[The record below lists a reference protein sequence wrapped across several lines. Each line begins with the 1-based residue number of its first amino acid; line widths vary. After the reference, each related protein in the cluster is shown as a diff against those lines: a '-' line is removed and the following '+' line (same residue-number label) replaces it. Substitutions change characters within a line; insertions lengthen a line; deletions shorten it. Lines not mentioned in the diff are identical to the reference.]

1 MICLLHLAL
10 SNILPIENA
19 MKIEQVLSCSPRVLS
34 QLQRKTYFDQGY
46 LFLEDLIFKDEVQR
60 LREVTKEFVER
71 SRHENTSG
79 STFDLAP
86 SHSPDIPKIRR
97 IKRPDVQHETYWN
110 FAMGKIADLA
120 ADLVGPD
127 VVFHHSKLNF
137 KWNDGMDEVQWHQD
151 IQFYPHTNYSSLT
164 IGIFLEDT
172 GMDDGAVAVI
182 PKSHEGPL
190 YDLYNEDNVWVGHL
204 KDVDID
210 RLDIDSAEYLNGP
223 AGSITVHNCR
233 TVHSSLPSKSTAMR
247 PLLLNSYNA
256 ADAKPYTPH
265 PYPSKHT
272 GELVRGQPARWVNHD
287 PRPCLLPPDW
297 SGGYTSIFAAQ
308 AEEDQTLTS

>member
-1 MICLLHLAL
+1 MKTEQILLQA
-10 SNILPIENA
+10 P
-19 MKIEQVLSCSPRVLS
+19 KVLS
-34 QLQRKTYFDQGY
+34 QFQRNFYFEQGY
-46 LFLEDLIFKDEVQR
+46 VLIEGFVLYDEVQL
-60 LREVTKEFVER
+60 LREVTQELVER
-71 SRHENTSG
+71 SRNETASG

-86 SHSPDIPKIRR
+86 SHSLDSPKIRR
-97 IKRPDVQHETYWN
+97 IKRPDEQNDTYWQ
-110 FAMGKIADLA
+110 FAMGKI

-164 IGIFLEDT
+164 IGLFLEDT
-172 GMDDGAVAVI
+172 SLDDGAVAVL
-182 PKSHEGPL
+182 PKSHDWPL

-204 KDVDID
+204 KLENIK
-210 RLDIDSAEYLNGP
+210 RLDFDSVQYLIGP

-233 TVHSSLPSKSTAMR
+233 TLHSSLPIKSTAIR
-247 PLLLNSYNA
+247 PLLLNVYNA

-265 PYPSKHT
+265 PDPSKHT
-272 GELVRGQPARWVNHD
+272 GELVRGIPARWIYHD

-297 SGGYTSIFAAQ
+297 TGGYTSIFSAQ
-308 AEEDQTLTS
+308 AEEDNTLTS

>member
-1 MICLLHLAL
+1 M
-10 SNILPIENA
+10 NV
-19 MKIEQVLSCSPRVLS
+19 EQVLAHPPRVLS
-34 QLQRKTYFDQGY
+34 QAQREAYFEQGY
-46 LFLEDLIFKDEVQR
+46 LCIEGLISEAELQR
-60 LREVTKEFVER
+60 LREVTREFVER
-71 SRHENTSG
+71 SRHQTTSG
-79 STFDLAP
+79 RTFDLAP
-86 SHSPDIPKIRR
+86 SHSHDAPKIRR
-97 IKRPDVQHETYWN
+97 IKRPDAQHDAYWQ
-110 FAMGKIADLA
+110 FAQGTIADIA

-137 KWNDGMDEVQWHQD
+137 KWNDGRDEVQWHQD

-164 IGIFLEDT
+164 IGMFLENT
-172 GMDDGAVAVI
+172 GMDDGAVAVL

-190 YDLYNEDNVWVGHL
+190 YDLYNDDNVWVGHL
-204 KDVDID
+204 KPTDID
-210 RLDIDSAEYLNGP
+210 RLDVDSAQYLTGP

-247 PLLLNSYNA
+247 PLLLNAYNA

-265 PYPSKHT
+265 PDPSTHA
-272 GELVRGQPARWVNHD
+272 GELVRGQSARWVDHD

-308 AEEDQTLTS
+308 AEEDGTPAS